1 MRASGGNGV
10 RELNVVTAPR
20 AASWAFHE
28 EDSGRIR
35 TVLLDFLRDAS
46 ARTALLVDRA
56 GQMLVTVGETPTFDP
71 TAFASL
77 TAADFSANDQ
87 LARLLGESEFG
98 TLFHQG
104 EKESLYLA
112 DIARRVIL
120 VVLFD
125 NRTTL
130 GLVKLRMKPA
140 VHDLTTIFTAM
151 FTRDAGSDGRVGT
164 AFVGEAEDELD
175 KLFGI

>member
-1 MRASGGNGV
+1 MTS
-10 RELNVVTAPR
+10 PR
-20 AASWAFHE
+20 AASWSFRE
-28 EDSGRIR
+28 EDSVRIR
-35 TVLLDFLRDAS
+35 SVLVDFLRDAS

-56 GQMLVTVGETPTFDP
+56 GQMLVTVGEPPTFDP

-87 LARLLGESEFG
+87 LARLLGEPEFG

-130 GLVKLRMKPA
+130 GLVKLRMRGT
-140 VHDLTTIFTAM
+140 VQELTVLFTAL
-151 FTRDAGSDGRVGT
+151 FARDSGGSSGVDAG
-164 AFVGEAEDELD
+164 FVGDAEDELD
-175 KLFGI
+175 KLFGG

>member
-1 MRASGGNGV
+1 MPDCS
-10 RELNVVTAPR
+10 P
-20 AASWAFHE
+20 
-28 EDSGRIR
+28 
-35 TVLLDFLRDAS
+35 
-46 ARTALLVDRA
+46 
-56 GQMLVTVGETPTFDP
+56 FDP

-87 LARLLGESEFG
+87 LARLLGEPEFG
-98 TLFHQG
+98 ALFHQG

-130 GLVKLRMKPA
+130 GLVKLRMRSA
-140 VHDLTTIFTAM
+140 VAELTAIFTAM
-151 FTRDAGSDGRVGT
+151 FARDAGTTTTVDAG
-164 AFVGEAEDELD
+164 FVDAAEDELD
-175 KLFGI
+175 KLFGA